1 MSNGRIKSQA
11 SFKIDDEAAMIAL
24 GGDIAEAFRSK
35 MTITLRGDLG
45 AGKTTLSRGLLQNLG
60 HQGAVKSPTYTLV
73 EPYDLDVGTVY
84 HFDLYRV
91 IDPEELDYIG
101 FADYLSQGSLCLI
114 EWPERGNG
122 YLSAA
127 DVSVDIEHHR
137 IGREV
142 TVMALTDT
150 GTDFLSRLAKIT
162 GCDLS
167 HS

>member
-142 TVMALTDT
+142 TVMALTDI

>member
-24 GGDIAEAFRSK
+24 GGDIAEAFTSK

-142 TVMALTDT
+142 TVMALTDI

>member
-1 MSNGRIKSQA
+1 VSASKIEIQA
-11 SFKIDDEAAMIAL
+11 TFKIDDEVAMIAL
-24 GGDIAEAFRSK
+24 GGDIADAIQPQMI
-35 MTITLRGDLG
+35 MTLKGDLG
-45 AGKTTLSRGLLQNLG
+45 AGKTTLSRALLQSLG

-73 EPYDLDVGTVY
+73 EPYELEIGTVF

-142 TVMALTDT
+142 TVMALTDI